1 MLLLCRVGHLA
12 LQQAQALQHAGA
24 GGGRLDHRVHQA
36 ALRGHVRVEVFLG
49 VLLGVGADGFG
60 GPAATAVPGRFG
72 ALALGALPCAIL
84 PLSSDSKLVEV
95 DAMSSRREVA
105 ASSLRIIAV
114 SGLFWTLLGV
124 EGRGVAL

>member
-1 MLLLCRVGHLA
+1 MPLLDSTNFLTSPSINSSISLI
-12 LQQAQALQHAGA
+12 A
-24 GGGRLDHRVHQA
+24 GGSS
-36 ALRGHVRVEVFLG
+36 
-49 VLLGVGADGFG
+49 GADGFG